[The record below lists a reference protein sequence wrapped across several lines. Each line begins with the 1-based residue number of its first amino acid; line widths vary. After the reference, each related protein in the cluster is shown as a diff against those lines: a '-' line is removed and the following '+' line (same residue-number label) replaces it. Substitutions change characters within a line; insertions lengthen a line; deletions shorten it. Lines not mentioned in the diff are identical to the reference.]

1 MKAKRKDAQHR
12 EISDKELNEITTAFG
27 NQVRAESIEVNQK
40 IQESLQIEFNAM
52 RSRAAQIL
60 RGKKAC

>member
-1 MKAKRKDAQHR
+1 MKTKLKDAQHR

-27 NQVRAESIEVNQK
+27 NHVRAQSLEVNQK
-40 IQESLQIEFNAM
+40 IQESLQREFTAM